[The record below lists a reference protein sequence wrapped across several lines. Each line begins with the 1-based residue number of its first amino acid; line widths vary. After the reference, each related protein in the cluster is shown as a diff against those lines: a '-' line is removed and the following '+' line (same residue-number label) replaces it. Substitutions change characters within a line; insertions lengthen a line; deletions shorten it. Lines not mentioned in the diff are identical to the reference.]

1 MGHWRT
7 GRQES
12 AATGA
17 AAGSGSAEVLP
28 GGNTSGQ
35 VVRIDG
41 TVRKRW
47 EPGTQTV
54 HEYLAHLRARGIDVP
69 APLGRDEQGRQ
80 ILEHVPGPVRV
91 DAEWMTLDDLARV
104 GRLLRSVH
112 DASTGFHPSIE
123 VEWDP
128 VLPAHRPDL
137 MCHNDVAPWNL
148 VVGDRWVLI
157 DWDAAAP
164 STRLWDLAYA
174 AQTFTLNAPS
184 RPAPEAGRR
193 LRALVDGYDPSE
205 PLRRG
210 LPAAVG
216 ARAQAMYALLRDSH
230 ASGREPWA
238 SMFVSGHGEHWREV
252 ARYTTEH
259 KESWASCLGGT
270 S

>member
-1 MGHWRT
+1 
-7 GRQES
+7 
-12 AATGA
+12 
-17 AAGSGSAEVLP
+17 
-28 GGNTSGQ
+28 
-35 VVRIDG
+35 
-41 TVRKRW
+41 
-47 EPGTQTV
+47 
-54 HEYLAHLRARGIDVP
+54 
-69 APLGRDEQGRQ
+69 
-80 ILEHVPGPVRV
+80 
-91 DAEWMTLDDLARV
+91 
-104 GRLLRSVH
+104 
-112 DASTGFHPSIE
+112 
-123 VEWDP
+123 
-128 VLPAHRPDL
+128 

-174 AQTFTLNAPS
+174 AQTFTLHAPS
-184 RPAPEAGRR
+184 RPAPETGRR

-216 ARAQAMYALLRDSH
+216 SRAQAMYTLLRDSH
-230 ASGREPWA
+230 ASGREPRA

-259 KESWASCLGGT
+259 EESWASCLGGA